1 MLFLSG
7 PSSRLETV
15 NIPMN
20 KTTATDKRKGFSL
33 IELLIVVA
41 IILIIAAV
49 AVPNLIRAKIAANQ
63 ASAVDSLRTID
74 SAATNYFN
82 TYGDGYPATLAVL
95 AGAGVVSCNASEMV
109 DSTLAAGQKSGYV
122 FNWVVG
128 ANQVANPPAGFPA
141 GYLDMFSVT
150 ADPFGFPTGTTHYCV
165 DATGVIRQ
173 DSAPIVAT
181 TAGCPNSA
189 LPIGNE

>member
-1 MLFLSG
+1 MDRKL
-7 PSSRLETV
+7 
-15 NIPMN
+15 
-20 KTTATDKRKGFSL
+20 ATDKRRGFSL

-63 ASAVDSLRTID
+63 ASAADSLRTLD

-82 TYGDGYPATLAVL
+82 TYGDGYPPSLAVL
-95 AGAGVVSCNASEMV
+95 GGAGPASCAAAEMI
-109 DSTLAAGQKSGYV
+109 DPTLATGQKSGYV

-128 ANQVANPPAGFPA
+128 ANKVANPPAGCLA
-141 GYLDMFSVT
+141 GYIDMFSVT

-165 DATGVIRQ
+165 DASGVIRQ
-173 DSAPIVAT
+173 SSAPIAAT
-181 TAGCPNSA
+181 AAGCPSSA
-189 LPIGNE
+189 LPIGN

>member
-1 MLFLSG
+1 
-7 PSSRLETV
+7 
-15 NIPMN
+15 MN
-20 KTTATDKRKGFSL
+20 KITATDKRRGFSL

-41 IILIIAAV
+41 IILIIAAI

-82 TYGDGYPATLAVL
+82 TYGDGYPVSLAEL
-95 AGAGVVSCNASEMV
+95 GGAGAVSCNAAAMI
-109 DSTLAAGQKSGYV
+109 DPTLAAGQKSGYV

-128 ANQVANPPAGFPA
+128 ANPTANPPAGCPP
-141 GYLDMFSVT
+141 GYTDMFSVT

-165 DATGVIRQ
+165 DADGVIRQ
-173 DSAPIVAT
+173 DAAPIAAT
-181 TAGCPNSA
+181 TAGCPSSA
-189 LPIGNE
+189 QPIGSQ

>member
-1 MLFLSG
+1 
-7 PSSRLETV
+7 
-15 NIPMN
+15 MN
-20 KTTATDKRKGFSL
+20 NTLAKNRRRGFSL

-41 IILIIAAV
+41 IILIIAAI

-63 ASAVDSLRTID
+63 ASAADSLRTLD

-82 TYGDGYPATLAVL
+82 TYGDGYPASLAVL
-95 AGAGVVSCNASEMV
+95 AGAGAPSCGAAEMI
-109 DSTLAAGQKSGYV
+109 DTNLAAGQKSGYV

-128 ANQVANPPAGFPA
+128 ASKLASPPAGCPA
-141 GYLDMFSVT
+141 GYADMFSVT

-173 DSAPIVAT
+173 DSSPITAT
-181 TAGCPNSA
+181 TAGCPITA
-189 LPIGNE
+189 LPIGND